1 MIVITMVCPE
11 RREVGATRRNGKD
24 IIGRGP
30 EDDDNNTNQ
39 SEVGEEGSA
48 AYGTENAAEE

>member
-1 MIVITMVCPE
+1 MVVIMVVRPE
-11 RREVGATRRNGKD
+11 RREVGATRQDRKD

-30 EDDDNNTNQ
+30 KGDNNNTNQ